1 MTCVY
6 NAYHTHNLSRTVQY
20 LLSEECKSFKDFQ
33 KRRARQLPFRQ
44 FCLELAN
51 DLKIEVLSPTMYESG
66 SDDND
71 DNNDANK
78 GHITA
83 SIAITYNKREA
94 YFSKPHLIERR
105 TNRRVLHQPSSVQR
119 QSSCIWCCRIDH
131 STGERHTRHGRKTT
145 WVCSTCDVPLCKRP
159 RFNGQSCFLLFH
171 EAETLFDPCGAEAQ
185 SLVVSVRSN
194 GNRRAPPSRRTPDL
208 SAGSAEEGP
217 MVPPS
222 ASRNDNDDDD
232 YMPGISSGDDD
243 DESSPKRPASRR
255 RTCSTITIPERRTRH
270 RRLM

>member
-1 MTCVY
+1 M
-6 NAYHTHNLSRTVQY
+6 H
-20 LLSEECKSFKDFQ
+20 
-33 KRRARQLPFRQ
+33 
-44 FCLELAN
+44 
-51 DLKIEVLSPTMYESG
+51 ESG

-71 DNNDANK
+71 DNDDAANK
-78 GHITA
+78 GPTTA

-185 SLVVSVRSN
+185 SLEVSVRSN
-194 GNRRAPPSRRTPDL
+194 GNRRAPPSRRTPEL
-208 SAGSAEEGP
+208 SAGSAEGP